1 MTAKQQDLFE
11 LKPDKRERVKLAGR
25 MMRILSATKGWVT
38 RREFHEIN
46 GFSRDGRDC
55 RAGREASHERI
66 ICGQQGYKR
75 LTFATDEELGEA
87 LGRAR
92 KDLLAA
98 ERRYLSL
105 NKRVH
110 AELARRERDEP
121 KTAIHTE

>member
-1 MTAKQQDLFE
+1 MTAKQQDLFDQ
-11 LKPDKRERVKLAGR
+11 KPDKRERVKLAGR
-25 MMRILSATKGWVT
+25 MMRILSATKGWVK
-38 RREFHEIN
+38 RKEFLAVN
-46 GFSRDGRDC
+46 GISDRDC

-66 ICGQQGYKR
+66 ICGQNGYKR
-75 LTFATDEELGEA
+75 LTFGTDAELGEA

-110 AELARRERDEP
+110 AELARRERDEQVQ
-121 KTAIHTE
+121 ASSEG